1 VNLTVDKKILIEVCC
16 GSLEDAVIAEKAGAD
31 RIELNSCLGFG
42 GLTPSS
48 GSIIAAKRKLNIPVI
63 AMIRPRAGGFC
74 YSHSDMDVMEQDVKE
89 AINCGADGIAFGILK
104 EDGSVDIERCKRII
118 DLAGEK
124 EVVFHRAFD
133 VVPDTFEALD
143 ILVGLGVKRILT
155 KGQQN
160 NLVEGVDL
168 INKLVEYAGN
178 RMEILPGGVKR
189 HNIEDTIFK
198 LNVNQIHIASYV
210 TKVDNSVALKPHVFF
225 GAASKGI
232 EDRYDILDFDFVT
245 EIIRKVNKGR

>member
-1 VNLTVDKKILIEVCC
+1 MDKKILIEVCC

-31 RIELNSCLGFG
+31 RIELNSCLAFG

-48 GSIIAAKRKLNIPVI
+48 GSVIAAKRKLNIPVI
-63 AMIRPRAGGFC
+63 VMIRPRGGGFC
-74 YSHSDMDVMEQDVKE
+74 YSDSDMEVMEQDVKE

-104 EDGSVDIERCKRII
+104 EDGSVDIERCRRII
-118 DLAGEK
+118 DLAGDI

-143 ILVGLGVKRILT
+143 ILTDLGIKRILT

-160 NLVEGVDL
+160 NLVEGVEL
-168 INKLVEYAGN
+168 INKLVQYADN
-178 RMEILPGGVKR
+178 RIEILPGGVKR

-198 LNVNQIHIASYV
+198 LNCNQIHIASYV
-210 TKVDNSVALKPHVFF
+210 TKFDNSVALKPNVFF

-232 EDRYDILDFDFVT
+232 EDRYDILDFDFVS
-245 EIIRKVNKGR
+245 EIIEKVNNG